1 MADTPITRVSARW
14 LVGAL
19 MAALAAPAG
28 AHGHGD
34 QAAPTPHTEMSGTGS
49 AAAAT
54 ALCPGSA
61 MNADHVTSGE
71 FPSQLEK
78 GYILVPFDVPAQIDG
93 APVTAVRVKYCY
105 DQPDL
110 PVSAVFKNVLDLG
123 LYEPR
128 TDPSRP
134 WGPDEFRGWGG
145 SSHPDVTLSPDG
157 FEAKDGG
164 TTKAFLP
171 GPIPAGEWAA
181 ELGAAAIASD
191 LEGNLDNKVA
201 WRLEV
206 DLITDPSFAD
216 EPYGTTPCAAGG
228 KCPYDSAPA
237 VGDPG
242 WYSGDFHVHGDH
254 SARQDAPMR
263 EVFNYSFCPDP
274 ELGSLCSEAGAQPG
288 ANLDFITLSDYVG
301 GSSWGEIGRFQED
314 YPKKLI
320 IRSAEVITYR
330 GHANNH
336 AVTEQADYRTGPVYV
351 RSDDGALVLARGPR
365 PASGLFDFVHAQ
377 GGFTQIN
384 HPTIFPTLVPGF
396 DFLCRG
402 CPWDYSAG
410 ETDYSKVDA
419 IEVATG
425 PAGIKES
432 PQPGPNPFT
441 ATAIQFWE
449 DGIDAGGLN
458 SNKIAAVGSS
468 DSHNAGR
475 VNDPLTQAPIGQ
487 ATTVVRATELSEK
500 GIREG
505 VQAGHTYVKMWGA
518 DGPDLRL
525 RADLPGQSEPAGIM
539 GDTVRTDEGATLRA
553 SVLNLNRAQAARPG
567 LYTLF
572 LYRNGQPFLAIP
584 LPAGQ
589 DNFEFS
595 FPSLGPARYRLQV
608 QRLITG
614 VASIE
619 AISSPI
625 YIEPAGTKPPGPP
638 EESCSLVVRGT
649 AGDDT
654 FRGTSESDAFRGR
667 KGADSVRGRGA
678 DDCLNGGRN
687 RDSLRGGPGGDQLR
701 GGGGRDRIH
710 SRDGNRDVVRC
721 GTGRRDR
728 ASVDRVD
735 QVGPTCERVRTP
747 R

>member
-1 MADTPITRVSARW
+1 MPSPDRVIT
-14 LVGAL
+14 
-19 MAALAAPAG
+19 
-28 AHGHGD
+28 
-34 QAAPTPHTEMSGTGS
+34 
-49 AAAAT
+49 
-54 ALCPGSA
+54 
-61 MNADHVTSGE
+61 GE
-71 FPSQLEK
+71 FARELERS
-78 GYILVPFDVPAQIDG
+78 YVMVPFDVPPEVAG
-93 APVTAVRVKYCY
+93 SPVTAVRVKYCY

-128 TDPSRP
+128 TDTSRP

-145 SSHPDVTLSPDG
+145 SSHPDVTLASDG
-157 FEAKDGG
+157 FEVEDGA

-181 ELGAAAIASD
+181 ELGAAAIASN

-201 WRLEV
+201 WRVEV
-206 DLITDPSFAD
+206 DLITDPAFAD
-216 EPYGTTPCAAGG
+216 EPYATTQCGAGG
-228 KCPYDSAPA
+228 RCPYDPAPA
-237 VGDPG
+237 VSNPG

-274 ELGSLCSEAGAQPG
+274 ELGSLCSEVGAQPG

-301 GSSWGEIGRFQED
+301 GSSWGEIGRFQAD
-314 YPKKLI
+314 YPDKLI

-336 AVTEQADYRTGPVYV
+336 AVTDQVDYRTGPVYV
-351 RSDDGALVLARGPR
+351 RADDGALTLARGPR
-365 PASGLFDFVHAQ
+365 PASELFDFVRAQ

-410 ETDYSKVDA
+410 ETDYSKVDS
-419 IEVATG
+419 IEIATG
-425 PAGIKES
+425 PAGLQEA

-449 DGIDAGGLN
+449 DAIDAGELN

-475 VNDPLTQAPIGQ
+475 ANDPVTQAPIGQ
-487 ATTVVRATELSEK
+487 ATTVVRAEELSES
-500 GIREG
+500 GIRDA
-505 VQAGHTYVKMWGA
+505 VQAGHTYVKMWGDDA
-518 DGPDLRL
+518 PDLRL
-525 RADLPGQSEPAGIM
+525 SADIPGQSESAGIM
-539 GDTVRTDEGATLRA
+539 GDTVQTDQATLRA
-553 SVLNLNRAQAARPG
+553 NVLNLDRAQAARPG
-567 LYTLF
+567 SYTLF
-572 LYRNGQPFLAIP
+572 LYRNRMPLLAIP
-584 LPAGQ
+584 IPTGQ
-589 DNFEFS
+589 EKFEYS

-608 QRLITG
+608 QRLVSG

-619 AISSPI
+619 AVSSPI
-625 YIEPAGTKPPGPP
+625 YIEPAGGPP
-638 EESCSLVVRGT
+638 TGSPEENCTLVVRGT
-649 AGDDT
+649 ASDDT

-667 KGADSVRGRGA
+667 RGA
-678 DDCLNGGRN
+678 DKVLGRGGDDCLSGGRN
-687 RDSLRGGPGGDQLR
+687 RDRLRGGPGADKLR
-701 GGGGRDRIH
+701 GGGGSDRIQ
-710 SRDGNRDVVRC
+710 SLDGSRDVVRC

-728 ASVDRVD
+728 ASVDPVDRVA
-735 QVGPTCERVRTP
+735 GNCERVRTP
-747 R
+747 G